1 MDTETTTPSADASPG
16 QSPPEDIAP
25 PKQRPWYSPDPDVL
39 IARLVAAAFFLS
51 ILMLYPYSDVY
62 EFDPD
67 EGNRIMIAKL
77 VSEGHALY
85 GDIWNDQPP
94 LMTFV
99 LRAWCGIFGWDVNAA
114 RVLTLLITSVMAFAG
129 YDAIRTAFSSDGTLS
144 SRVAG
149 HVGGLVWVL
158 LLPLVD
164 TFLRLSVSAMVGLP
178 SIAFA
183 VLAVWAY
190 VRWTVSNR
198 QSWLIASGVLMGCSL
213 MIKAFTGFL
222 LPIMGVAVLITAY
235 LCMRKGDP
243 LWKVLPAPAIWSA
256 AVIGFCA
263 ALLLAVVPISDFSQL
278 VAPHLKGADVDIGG
292 ADDASLRRLAA
303 YVGQAKWLFWLAGI
317 GVVAVALQRKWS
329 LLVFAAWCV
338 VGYIGLR
345 NHAPIWYHHAV
356 LITIPAALMA
366 GALFAAVINGLW
378 PFRLRIVTLASAVT
392 GIPGVVVLIVLL
404 VQFAG
409 RPHST
414 FSELRLAESAR
425 HRYFT
430 ALIGEIQKLAP
441 GNNVIVT
448 DRQMYALNAGVSIPP
463 NHGLTTS
470 KRVDTGN
477 LTADEFISE
486 IEKYQPNQ
494 VVLVRAVLKALGND
508 IGQAIAK
515 DYEPLIMIPRQAAI
529 YVLRSILPE
538 DRLALLTAAAETEP
552 ESGFAWVLIGQEQSK
567 RGDGPAAMNAY
578 ERALSGD
585 LDPRTYMQLAQQYIQ
600 QRAFSKDPAIR
611 NPAKAEP
618 VLQRMLALSG
628 GRMPHTYYELAA
640 AVAAAQGN
648 RASAIERSR
657 IALQLAKQA
666 GDQAAI
672 QRINAALQRIQ
683 Q

>member
-1 MDTETTTPSADASPG
+1 MDSETTTPSADASQG
-16 QSPPEDIAP
+16 QSPPTDVDV
-25 PKQRPWYSPDPDVL
+25 PKPRPWYSPDPDVL

-51 ILMLYPYSDVY
+51 ILLLYPYSEVY

-67 EGNRIMIAKL
+67 EGNRLMIAKL

-85 GDIWNDQPP
+85 GEIWNDQPP

-114 RVLTLLITSVMAFAG
+114 RVLTLILASVMAFAG
-129 YDAIRTAFSSDGTLS
+129 YDAIRTAFSVSGRFS

-183 VLAVWAY
+183 VLAVWAF
-190 VRWTVSNR
+190 VHWTVSNR

-222 LPIMGVAVLITAY
+222 LPILGVAILITAT
-235 LCMRKGDP
+235 LCLRKGDP
-243 LWKVLPAPAIWSA
+243 LWKVLPAPAIWSV

-263 ALLLAVVPISDFSQL
+263 ALLLAVVPIGDFSQL
-278 VAPHLKGADVDIGG
+278 VAPHLKGTDVDIGG
-292 ADDASLRRLAA
+292 ADDASLVRLAS

-317 GVVAVALQRKWS
+317 GVVAVAVQRKWS
-329 LLVFAAWCV
+329 LLVVAAWCV
-338 VGYIGLR
+338 VGYVGLR

-366 GALFAAVINGLW
+366 GALFAAVIDGLW
-378 PFRLRIVTLASAVT
+378 PFRLRVETLVSAVT
-392 GIPGVVVLIVLL
+392 GISGVVVLVLLL

-409 RPHST
+409 RPHPT
-414 FSELRLAESAR
+414 FGEMRQAESAR

-430 ALIGEIQKLAP
+430 ALIDEVQKLNP
-441 GNNVIVT
+441 GNTVIVT

-486 IEKYQPNQ
+486 IETYQPNQ
-494 VVLVRAVLKALGND
+494 VVLVRAVLKALGNE
-508 IGQAIAK
+508 IGRAIAN
-515 DYEPLIMIPRQAAI
+515 DYEPLIMIPRQAAV
-529 YVLRSILPE
+529 YVRRSIMPE
-538 DRLALLTAAAETEP
+538 DRLALLTAAAEAEP
-552 ESGFAWVLIGQEQSK
+552 ESGFAWVLIGQERLK
-567 RGDGPAAMNAY
+567 RGDGPAAMYAY

-585 LDPRTYMQLAQQYIQ
+585 LDPRTYLQLAQQYIQ
-600 QRAFSKDPAIR
+600 QRAFSQDPTIR

-618 VLQRMLALSG
+618 VLQRMLELSG
-628 GRMPHTYYELAA
+628 GRMPHSYYELAA

-648 RASAIERSR
+648 RASAIERLR
-657 IALQLAKQA
+657 IALQLAQQA
-666 GDQAAI
+666 GDQIAI
-672 QRINAALQRIQ
+672 QRINTSLQRFQ